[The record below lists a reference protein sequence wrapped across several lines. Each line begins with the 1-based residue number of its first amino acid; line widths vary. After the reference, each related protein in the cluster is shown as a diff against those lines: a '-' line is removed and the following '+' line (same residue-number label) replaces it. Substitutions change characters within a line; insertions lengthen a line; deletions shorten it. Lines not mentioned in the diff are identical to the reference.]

1 MIIKTPE
8 QLNRYLADGGDPERV
23 SIEQDPLPTVPNP
36 VTYYGEGRH
45 NIICYSHKVV
55 VSTLYYHYKGGY

>member
-23 SIEQDPLPTVPNP
+23 SIEQDPLPTVPNQ
-36 VTYYGEGRH
+36 VIYSGEGRH
-45 NIICYSHKVV
+45 STTCYSHKYL
-55 VSTLYYHYKGGY
+55 VSALYYHYKGGY